1 MTRGMDFGSDPAPQ
15 ASQPADAEPSKPL
28 RITLDWSK
36 NGSRV
41 TSRVVASTRATFG
54 RASLQDF
61 CLRVEPVSAQE
72 NKEKTNQIS
81 KSQFA
86 VAHLG
91 DHVDVWDL
99 HSTNGTSLKSS
110 GQVNPGIPVR
120 LEDGEEINVAGVLS
134 LAVEFARRA
143 NYNPL
148 PPKDLSEIEARAA
161 DLPWLNRR
169 LLGKDAPGA
178 FDFVRFRRLNNF
190 VQEEYVML
198 FGKGTIG
205 DGTDH
210 LVSLAS
216 SCGQRGKARGLDLGE
231 EAGSAAAYLHNQD
244 GRFVLAA
251 LREGVRVGGAA
262 VPMGESVVLGD
273 GTEIGVGDQKIVCRV
288 GRGSGSQGA

>member
-1 MTRGMDFGSDPAPQ
+1 
-15 ASQPADAEPSKPL
+15 
-28 RITLDWSK
+28 
-36 NGSRV
+36 
-41 TSRVVASTRATFG
+41 
-54 RASLQDF
+54 
-61 CLRVEPVSAQE
+61 
-72 NKEKTNQIS
+72 
-81 KSQFA
+81 